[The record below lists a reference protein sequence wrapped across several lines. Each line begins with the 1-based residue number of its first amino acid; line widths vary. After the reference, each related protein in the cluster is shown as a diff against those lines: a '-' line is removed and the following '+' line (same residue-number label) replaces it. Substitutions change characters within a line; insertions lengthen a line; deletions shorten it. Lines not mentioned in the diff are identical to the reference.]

1 MKKIEMP
8 TFTLEP
14 GDTSEIERITQ
25 EKEYRFI
32 RLGDRFGFEEILPH
46 VPRQH
51 KNLARNTGLIE
62 GRTPK
67 GKDIVTDGGRM
78 IAFADHVEL
87 APEWADD
94 SVEVKAANLAV
105 HQETARKLADLLRM
119 PVVMKYQSVV
129 RDARIQEFTFT
140 PR

>member
-25 EKEYRFI
+25 KKEYRFV
-32 RLGDRFGFEEILPH
+32 RLRDRFGFEEILPH
-46 VPRQH
+46 VPREH
-51 KNLARNTGLIE
+51 KNLAKSTKLFD
-62 GRTPK
+62 GRTPQ

-78 IAFADHVEL
+78 IVHTDHIEL

-94 SVEVKAANLAV
+94 SVKVKAANLAV
-105 HQETARKLADLLRM
+105 HQETAQKLADLLHQL
-119 PVVMKYQSVV
+119 VVMKYQSVL
-129 RDARIQEFTFT
+129 RNSPIQEFTFT